1 MMARKNDAMLTLLAV
16 FMGLLLSSSAFADKP
31 EPHTGLWLK
40 YQMDTWERVN
50 AQNGTTD
57 SPKDAAD
64 YGLFIGYINGVSEA
78 LSGLSVCI
86 PSGSTYDQSYAVV
99 AKYLKDNP
107 EKWHLS
113 PFRLTSFALKEAF
126 PCQKRKK

>member
-1 MMARKNDAMLTLLAV
+1 MRLHHII
-16 FMGLLLSSSAFADKP
+16 FMGLLLSSSAFAEKP

-40 YQMDTWERVN
+40 YQMDMWERVN
-50 AQNGTTD
+50 AQNGTTN
-57 SPKDAAD
+57 SPKEAAD

-113 PFRLTSFALKEAF
+113 PFLLTSSALKEAF
-126 PCQKRKK
+126 PCQKKKK